1 MTLTRMALSF
11 VFGDEKLASTLA
23 RFVSFF
29 LLFFLHS
36 CGRPELH
43 QSSDRARCTIEEL
56 GGGNTIS
63 PPIVRYDLS
72 PFTEPDGD
80 SRGPYGAERAAMH
93 QTSCL
98 MRLLS
103 PSLVFGRMGMY
114 IQACAGWS
122 QLT

>member
-1 MTLTRMALSF
+1 MALSL
-11 VFGDEKLASTLA
+11 VFSDEQLTSTLA

-29 LLFFLHS
+29 CLFFLHS

-43 QSSDRARCTIEEL
+43 QSSDRARCTIEKL
-56 GGGNTIS
+56 GGNTIS
-63 PPIVRYDLS
+63 PPIVRYDHL
-72 PFTEPDGD
+72 TIHRTDGD
-80 SRGPYGAERAAMH
+80 SRGPFGAERAAMH

-103 PSLVFGRMGMY
+103 PSRLFGRMGMS
-114 IQACAGWS
+114 IQACEGWS